1 MFIDV
6 LNALSKYICFDHTK
20 MMKRSHEDDKGD
32 DGDNNDEGT
41 HNGEDHEDEDENQ
54 C

>member
-6 LNALSKYICFDHTK
+6 LNALSKYSFLKHTK
-20 MMKRSHEDDKGD
+20 MMKRSHEDDEGD
-32 DGDNNDEGT
+32 DDDNND
-41 HNGEDHEDEDENQ
+41 EDEDENQ

>member
-1 MFIDV
+1 M
-6 LNALSKYICFDHTK
+6 
-20 MMKRSHEDDKGD
+20 MMKRSHEDEGD

-54 C
+54 CWDDDVHKDKADDDIRH